1 VTNRRAEEFEPAAA
15 RDHGWQPVDS
25 FERRIGIS
33 EAALQRLILRGFVIQ
48 RGARV
53 SVAMIIFRKFRI
65 RKLREW
71 VPRTVLSFLAW
82 RSRSRA
88 GRHL

>member
-1 VTNRRAEEFEPAAA
+1 VTNRRAKEFEPTAA

-33 EAALQRLILRGFVIQ
+33 EAALQRLILRGFVMQ

-53 SVAMIIFRKFRI
+53 R
-65 RKLREW
+65 
-71 VPRTVLSFLAW
+71 W
-82 RSRSRA
+82 R
-88 GRHL
+88 